1 MLNCVFRKKRN
12 YAKSAAS
19 DAATSTEFT
28 TVTPLPSHASSRYQ
42 HPLKT
47 PSHNQQ
53 RPLHFVNDSG
63 TQLNFWGGAATDVST
78 LHYFHPRHS
87 PSRYSPSR
95 YSHSRYSLNLILL
108 TLVII
113 NHYSHIM
120 LVQFKQSLA
129 RTFVLLSLPVR
140 L

>member
-28 TVTPLPSHASSRYQ
+28 TVTPLPSHASSRHQ

-47 PSHNQQ
+47 PAHNQQ
-53 RPLHFVNDSG
+53 LPLHFVNDSG

-78 LHYFHPRHS
+78 PNYS
-87 PSRYSPSR
+87 PSRYSP
-95 YSHSRYSLNLILL
+95 SRYSLNLILL
-108 TLVII
+108 TLVIHY
-113 NHYSHIM
+113 HYSHIM

-129 RTFVLLSLPVR
+129 RTIVLLLLPVR